1 MRNNQPVTGREI
13 DVPADKPIVST
24 TDPAGRITFANQS
37 FIDISGYS
45 QDELLQQ
52 PHNIMRHPDMP
63 PQAFRDLWDTIAA
76 GRSWMG
82 IVKNRCKNGDHY
94 WVSAFVTPIKRDGKI
109 VEYQSVRT
117 RADRGDIVRAET
129 LYRSL
134 GKSTKS
140 VSRRFRRGSSVATML
155 PLITTILLLP
165 VLLVPWLLGALSPW
179 WSSLLYAGCTVTL
192 ISAQGWLLRPLRELR
207 MQAHSVVKDELLQQ
221 IYTGRRDEFG
231 AINFAFKML
240 HTQITALATR
250 VDNIAGT
257 LHDSAH
263 DMNNTI
269 ALTTQSTS
277 HQQRE
282 TGKLVQAMNE
292 LLTTAENVA
301 QSAQSASSAAT
312 DADNHAKEVRGV
324 VAQTVQ
330 SINNLAEQVEQSSMV
345 IRQLAE
351 DSRNIGSILD
361 VIKGI
366 AEQTNLLALNAAIE
380 AARAGEQGR
389 GFAVVADEVRTLA
402 SRTQQSTQEISNMIT
417 RLQQAAQSAVQSM
430 DNGRSSA
437 QQTVQ
442 QAGIA
447 DSALN
452 KITSAVDRI
461 RDMNTQIAS
470 AAEEQTAVTGTVK
483 TNVEVINEVTE
494 LTCDTLSSITRI
506 SNEMDHI
513 SAVLGELSQHFTRN

>member
-1 MRNNQPVTGREI
+1 M
-13 DVPADKPIVST
+13 
-24 TDPAGRITFANQS
+24 
-37 FIDISGYS
+37 
-45 QDELLQQ
+45 
-52 PHNIMRHPDMP
+52 M
-63 PQAFRDLWDTIAA
+63 
-76 GRSWMG
+76 
-82 IVKNRCKNGDHY
+82 
-94 WVSAFVTPIKRDGKI
+94 
-109 VEYQSVRT
+109 
-117 RADRGDIVRAET
+117 
-129 LYRSL
+129 
-134 GKSTKS
+134 
-140 VSRRFRRGSSVATML
+140 
-155 PLITTILLLP
+155 
-165 VLLVPWLLGALSPW
+165 
-179 WSSLLYAGCTVTL
+179 
-192 ISAQGWLLRPLRELR
+192 
-207 MQAHSVVKDELLQQ
+207 
-221 IYTGRRDEFG
+221 
-231 AINFAFKML
+231 

-250 VDNIAGT
+250 VDNIAST

-269 ALTTQSTS
+269 ALTTQSTT

-282 TGKLVQAMNE
+282 TSKLVQAMNE

-312 DADNHAKEVRGV
+312 DADNHAKEVRDV

-330 SINNLAEQVEQSSMV
+330 SINNLAEQVEQSSTV
-345 IRQLAE
+345 IRQLAD

-389 GFAVVADEVRTLA
+389 GFVADEVRTLA
-402 SRTQQSTQEISNMIT
+402 SRTQQSTQEISNMIA

-447 DSALN
+447 DNALN

-470 AAEEQTAVTGTVK
+470 AAEEQTAVTSTVK
-483 TNVEVINEVTE
+483 TNVEVINEVTD
-494 LTCDTLSSITRI
+494 LTCDTIGSITRI
-506 SNEMDHI
+506 SKEMDHI
-513 SAVLGELSQHFTRN
+513 SGVLTELSQHFSRN